1 MNKLACRYAVVQ
13 FMPHAETEE
22 FVNVGVVVACP
33 QTGYFNFKLET
44 RKHKRV
50 TDFFDELQPAAYR
63 AALNVMRDELDRTK
77 RMLANMHGEDLAG
90 LTRAIFDGA
99 THAREALVRFSKTR
113 VVLAEAPEREL
124 DRLFKHYVDRAF
136 ATREH
141 VEAEM
146 AKRIG
151 KLLKTLNLTAPFKQE
166 RVGDDVVHATFPLV
180 QKRGEQVFRVIK
192 PLDLNKRDANSI
204 YERGDDWIQKVKR
217 LRSRDLLPVNLL
229 FPLAR
234 PAASDTKR
242 NAAFEDIR
250 NELIGLDVQVVDQAA
265 QESIIRFATH

>member
-33 QTGYFNFKLET
+33 QTGFFDFKLET

-50 TDFFDELQPAAYR
+50 TDFFDELAPATYR
-63 AALNVMRDELDRTK
+63 AAMAVMRDELERTK
-77 RMLANMHGEDLAG
+77 QALTHLHGEDLVAM
-90 LTRAIFDGA
+90 TRMIFDQA
-99 THAREALVRFSKTR
+99 THPREALVRFSKPR
-113 VVLAEAPEREL
+113 VVLAEAPAKELERL
-124 DRLFKHYVDRAF
+124 SNHYVDRAF
-136 ATREH
+136 ASREH

-146 AKRIG
+146 ARRIG
-151 KLLKTLNLTAPFKQE
+151 QLLKTLNLTTPFKQE

-180 QKRGEQVFRVIK
+180 QRRGDQVFKVIK
-192 PLDLNKRDANSI
+192 PLDLNKRDANAI

-217 LRSRDLLPVNLL
+217 LRGRGLLPVNML

-234 PAASDTKR
+234 PTPSDAR
-242 NAAFEDIR
+242 RIDAFEDIR
-250 NELIGLDVQVVDQAA
+250 KELIGLDVEVVDQTA
-265 QESIIRFATH
+265 QDSIIRFATH